1 LHWPIQ
7 RAPIEDDLVIGTPP
21 HLQHLPPDAANR
33 AAFALAGQREPPRPG
48 SLSNGFA
55 HLGLLAL
62 PPLMFLMAM
71 SGGFVLS
78 EPAPYEL
85 MFIMVLGATLLAN
98 APFPSAL
105 VLPFVL
111 ICANIIAGIIA
122 ILTGP
127 SSADPLRYIAVAAYL
142 SLSAIILAMAICTGP
157 MRVLPA
163 VRWGYT
169 IGATGAALCGILGYF
184 GVAGLDGPFTLSGRA
199 KGPFADP
206 NVFGPFLVFPAVFL
220 IIDILRG
227 GGLRVFIALGFFSV
241 IMLGLLLSFSRGAW
255 AHVAVS
261 TIVAVVLLYITSD
274 QALHRIRLV
283 VTGFVALAVATVA
296 LAGLL
301 SVPEVGD
308 LFSERAKFVQPY
320 DVAGNVGRFSTQAAA
335 IDEITKRPFGFGAL
349 GFSDKYGL
357 DPHNVYLKVFTSNGW
372 IGGLAYI
379 SYVLVTLMAG
389 IQATLSRTPWR
400 LFALVATATF
410 AGQVAEG
417 FIIDTDPWRHFHLTA
432 GVIWGCFAAKFVAAR
447 LAPPHH
453 PAVHMAKDQRI

>member
-1 LHWPIQ
+1 L
-7 RAPIEDDLVIGTPP
+7 IETPP

-33 AAFALAGQREPPRPG
+33 AAFAFAGQHPSTG
-48 SLSNGFA
+48 SGNLASGFS
-55 HLGLLAL
+55 HLGLVAL

-71 SGGFVLS
+71 SGGYVLS

-85 MFIMVLGATLLAN
+85 MFLMVLGATLLAN

-111 ICANIIAGIIA
+111 ICANIVAGIIA

-127 SSADPLRYIAVAAYL
+127 SSAEPLRYIAVAAYL
-142 SLSAIILAMAICTGP
+142 SLSAIIVAMAICTGP
-157 MRVLPA
+157 MRILPA
-163 VRWGYT
+163 LRWGYT
-169 IGATGAALCGILGYF
+169 IGATVAAICGILGYF

-199 KGPFADP
+199 KGPFSDP
-206 NVFGPFLVFPAVFL
+206 NVFGPFLIFPAVFL

-227 GGLRVFIALGFFSV
+227 GGMRVFVALGFFSV
-241 IMLGLLLSFSRGAW
+241 IMLGILLSFSRGAW
-255 AHVAVS
+255 AHFAIS
-261 TIVAVVLLYITSD
+261 TLVAVVLLYITSD

-283 VTGFVALAVATVA
+283 VTGFVALALATVA

-301 SVPEVGD
+301 SVPQVGN
-308 LFSERAKFVQPY
+308 LFSERAKIVQPY

-335 IDEITKRPFGFGAL
+335 INEITNRPLGFGAM
-349 GFSDKYGL
+349 GFTEKYGL

-372 IGGLAYI
+372 MGGLAYV
-379 SYVLVTLMAG
+379 SYVLMTLMAG
-389 IQATLSRTPWR
+389 LQATLSRTPWR

-410 AGQVAEG
+410 AGLVAEG

-432 GVIWGCFAAKFVAAR
+432 GMIWGCFAAKFVATR
-447 LAPPHH
+447 LTASAQQTH
-453 PAVHMAKDQRI
+453 PMAQQQRM